1 MKKQKRNYTLGITSD
16 LELAKK
22 MAREQRLKEGK
33 QHGFPRSKIWGGKST
48 PKQSRRQ
55 SKKDIRENSD
65 DK

>member
-1 MKKQKRNYTLGITSD
+1 MKKRKQNLTLGITSD

-33 QHGFPRSKIWGGKST
+33 QHGFPRSKIWGGK
-48 PKQSRRQ
+48 PNYRAIRRNA
-55 SKKDIRENSD
+55 KIDIRKET